1 MSKTIQKKKT
11 KWYNIKSLIDS
22 NTTFHMLL
30 SARKAGKSYYLQ
42 KKHS

>member
-1 MSKTIQKKKT
+1 MKKTIRKKNT

-30 SARKAGKSYYLQ
+30 SARKAGKQ
-42 KKHS
+42 KRHS

>member
-1 MSKTIQKKKT
+1 MRKTMKKKKN

-30 SARKAGKSYYLQ
+30 SARKAGKQ
-42 KKHS
+42 KRHS